1 MSNVDVFCLFVVV
14 VGLKLFLLEEIRDRR
29 YNEYALILQKAFRRF
44 NAAQY
49 YLKLKTEAS
58 DLVLNRKE
66 RRSNSLNRKFYGDYI
81 GLDKP
86 AFLGVRSLI
95 PKKEN
100 IEFAQTCVK
109 FDRQFNRQK
118 RDFVL
123 TNKALYIIGREEPN
137 KKEKLISKI
146 VKSSSKQM
154 ESGGGRKIVEVIKR
168 KIEYG
173 EVNKIA
179 LSRLADNFLVLFPAN
194 NEFGSLLEVEF
205 KTEFLTTFS
214 KKFKESTGRQLNIEF
229 TDS

>member
-1 MSNVDVFCLFVVV
+1 M
-14 VGLKLFLLEEIRDRR
+14 EEVRDRR
-29 YNEYALILQKAFRRF
+29 YNEYALVLQKAFRRF

-49 YLKLKTEAS
+49 YLKLKTEAA
-58 DLVLNRKE
+58 DLMLDRKE

-86 AFLGVRSLI
+86 SFLAVRALL
-95 PKKEN
+95 PKKET
-100 IEFAQTCVK
+100 IEFAQTCSK

-123 TNKALYIIGREEPN
+123 TNKAMYIIGREELN
-137 KKEKLISKI
+137 KKDKLISKLTSSS
-146 VKSSSKQM
+146 SSSKKTSN
-154 ESGGGRKIVEVIKR
+154 ERKIVEVIKR

-173 EVNKIA
+173 QVDRIA
-179 LSRLADNFLVLFPAN
+179 LSRLADNFLVLFPSN
-194 NEFGSLLEVEF
+194 NEFGTLLEIEF

-214 KKFKESTGRQLNIEF
+214 KKFKEATGRTLNIAF